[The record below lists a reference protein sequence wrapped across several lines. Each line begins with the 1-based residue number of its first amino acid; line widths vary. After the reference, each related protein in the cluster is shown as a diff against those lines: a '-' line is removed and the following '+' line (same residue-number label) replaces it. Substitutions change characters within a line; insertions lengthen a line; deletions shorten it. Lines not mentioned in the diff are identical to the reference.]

1 MATVPNP
8 RTWGTS
14 EQVTAAK
21 LNADIRDSFNFF
33 KAPPLARLRKSG
45 DQFINNNT
53 ATAVIWD
60 FEMFD
65 RDNGHSNLT
74 NNSRYTAQTAG
85 WYHLSANLQYEN
97 RVGMFVWSDAY
108 FRKNGSTIQN
118 RTISIANYPYFWL
131 THIFEGYMQ
140 LNVNDYVEVVVHF
153 LQAPDN
159 SNRVRSSENNAFS
172 EFAIRWVTA

>member
-1 MATVPNP
+1 MATIPNP

-21 LNADIRDSFNFF
+21 LNADIRDSFNFY

-53 ATAVIWD
+53 ATAVTWD

-65 RDNGHSNLT
+65 RDSGHSNIT

-85 WYHLSANLQYEN
+85 WYHLSANLQYEHI
-97 RVGMFVWSDAY
+97 VDKFVWADAY

-118 RTISIANYPYFWL
+118 RSICITNEPFFYL
-131 THIFEGYMQ
+131 THIIEGYMQ
-140 LNVNDYVEVVVHF
+140 LNVNDYVEVVVH
-153 LQAPDN
+153 LLLAPGNDN
-159 SNRVRSSENNAFS
+159 KVRASESNTFS